1 MKIADYGKAIT
12 SYIESPTTEQKKK
25 VKLRASLMDEYLG
38 DQLDYQKAV
47 DEGFQGTEEEYRR
60 YKSTSEEDRT
70 FLAEG
75 TPFDFSGLSVPQL
88 KLLYKRYTGT
98 DGPSDP
104 KQLIS
109 ELKRLIKGLDED
121 GIPFS
126 TGGRVHLAD
135 GSEDIVEP
143 PKSMQIDTTTK
154 GPDLFT
160 LQDFKNKAE
169 IYVLALHNRALPLDN
184 IKSALN
190 KFTKQG
196 LNDDTFTVD
205 EAIKV
210 VQNLKFEVED
220 RAQKQRLRDNI
231 IAGTGTV
238 KREDFKRGKLAV
250 SDPALQ
256 ATVKK
261 LFEDGLSNSQVAEKI
276 GKSINT
282 VKRIK
287 KIVGAEGQ
295 KEALMKSQAAKYT
308 KLKEVIEK
316 ANDGLKFVE
325 MQELRNLVNL
335 PVKSVVSD
343 LKNYEKFNIPK
354 LDKASDK
361 VKKAFLSIVENADTP
376 VEEVFDITSNIG
388 NRTNLSVTSVS
399 KFLNQLPEYKEFK
412 PIASKLQRAAFK
424 ASVANKG
431 LTLND
436 VIDMADAPK
445 FKTVAVTNTPE
456 NFIIESAKR
465 HVNQG
470 GNKIEFLKMP
480 GTLDKN
486 GNLLSN
492 TDAEFTY
499 KGKTYTYDDLRIK
512 GSKLPVFKEVYKK
525 FENLEN
531 LLSKEVIH
539 PVTKEKI
546 NFRTLMSE
554 AYNKGAGYSYAKSP
568 YEIDH
573 FKTVKDSPFND
584 LRILPRRINM
594 VQGMITEKGKQAELG
609 FLKGAA
615 EDYSPE
621 KVKAYIK
628 KSGYDFTKDIDKLA
642 TDEIKLADDILVKN
656 RKLRSPVQIG
666 KEIFKNVG
674 KKTLKALP
682 VIGTAIGISDV
693 AQALEK
699 GVTSPIDL
707 FAAYQISP
715 EAALESKKYRED
727 PEFRKKS
734 RAETFSIPL
743 DEGTYDAID
752 EQTSPFGKY
761 NDQIKNIKLP

>member
-12 SYIESPTTEQKKK
+12 SYIESPTKAQKDLL
-25 VKLRASLMDEYLG
+25 KLRA
-38 DQLDYQKAV
+38 
-47 DEGFQGTEEEYRR
+47 EEAN
-60 YKSTSEEDRT
+60 RT

-75 TPFDFSGLSVPQL
+75 TPPPKKPRQLKDLFEKINRAVLAVSSNTIAPEFIVPELETLTQEYISDGLISGEDARKFAIERKDYWDKWISENPGGTTPTFDFDNEGSAIEVDQEEII
-88 KLLYKRYTGT
+88 KRINEA
-98 DGPSDP
+98 D
-104 KQLIS
+104 
-109 ELKRLIKGLDED
+109 
-121 GIPFS
+121 
-126 TGGRVHLAD
+126 GGRI
-135 GSEDIVEP
+135 G
-143 PKSMQIDTTTK
+143 
-154 GPDLFT
+154 
-160 LQDFKNKAE
+160 
-169 IYVLALHNRALPLDN
+169 
-184 IKSALN
+184 
-190 KFTKQG
+190 
-196 LNDDTFTVD
+196 
-205 EAIKV
+205 
-210 VQNLKFEVED
+210 
-220 RAQKQRLRDNI
+220 
-231 IAGTGTV
+231 
-238 KREDFKRGKLAV
+238 FKRGKLAV
-250 SDPALQ
+250 NDPALQ

-261 LFEDGLSNSQVAEKI
+261 LFEDGLSNSQVADKT
-276 GKSINT
+276 GKSVSTI
-282 VKRIK
+282 KRIK
-287 KIVGAEGQ
+287 EIIGAGGQ
-295 KEALMKSQAAKYT
+295 KEALMKSQAVKYT
-308 KLKEVIEK
+308 KLKDLIEK

-325 MQELRNLVNL
+325 MQELRNLVDL
-335 PVKSVVSD
+335 PQKAVVSD

-388 NRTNLSVTSVS
+388 SRTNLSTTSVS

-412 PIASKLQRAAFK
+412 PIALKLQSAAFK
-424 ASVANKG
+424 TSVANKG

-436 VIDMADAPK
+436 VMEMADAPK
-445 FKTVAVTNTPE
+445 FKTVAATNTPE

-470 GNKIEFLKMP
+470 GNQIEFLKMP

-492 TDAEFTY
+492 ADAEFTY

-512 GSKLPVFKEVYKK
+512 GNNLPVFKEVYKK
-525 FENLEN
+525 FEDLEN
-531 LLSKEVIH
+531 LLSKEVTH
-539 PVTKEKI
+539 PLTKEKI

-594 VQGMITEKGKQAELG
+594 VQGMIVEKGKQAESG

-615 EDYSPE
+615 EDYTPE

-642 TDEIKLADDILVKN
+642 TDETKLANDILVKN

-674 KKTLKALP
+674 KKTLKAIP
-682 VIGTAIGISDV
+682 VVGTAIGISDV
-693 AQALEK
+693 AQALEM
-699 GVTSPIDL
+699 GITNPVDL

-715 EAALESKKYRED
+715 EVALASKKYRED
-727 PEFRKKS
+727 PEY
-734 RAETFSIPL
+734 RAESLAKTMSTPL
-743 DEGTYDAID
+743 DEGTFEAID
-752 EQTSPFGKY
+752 EQTSTFGKY